1 MQDMKRRGQGAV
13 QRGGGL
19 LPISSAVAGSE
30 PADDMHRALRRPGA
44 VPRRLE
50 THRQVRLGVA
60 VETRPRKMLDQLVKP
75 LQESKRP
82 ENKGSTSLR
91 CAMASEDEGSERRQ
105 IYLSVSVVHRAGL
118 AAVLEPPP
126 VPVEVLEEPPGRL
139 RRSHVDERVAL
150 VGKAPAQM
158 QPTRS
163 RIAFA
168 RREDPLVLKGKGYLK
183 SIGR

>member
-50 THRQVRLGVA
+50 PHRQVRLGVA

-82 ENKGSTSLR
+82 ENKRVIPMRHGGGVR
-91 CAMASEDEGSERRQ
+91 ASEDEGSEQSGGVPLGQR
-105 IYLSVSVVHRAGL
+105 S
-118 AAVLEPPP
+118 PP
-126 VPVEVLEEPPGRL
+126 
-139 RRSHVDERVAL
+139 RRSCRCA
-150 VGKAPAQM
+150 
-158 QPTRS
+158 
-163 RIAFA
+163 
-168 RREDPLVLKGKGYLK
+168 
-183 SIGR
+183 